1 MAGLHSHLTVQTR
14 AAAPQENCVT
24 AGNVRVSVLLPQV
37 IRIECDKVKHF
48 TDMPTQSIWYRD
60 FGKVDFTHKILGN
73 RLTVQTAEAVFTVN
87 TANGKLISVQ
97 MNGKTVRPNP
107 RNNLK
112 GTART
117 LDGTVGPI
125 PLKDGVL
132 SKDGVA
138 LLDDSKSLLL
148 QADGMVSVRESDER
162 DIYVFAFANDRIG
175 AVQALLKLTGEIP
188 LVPRFVLG
196 NWWSRY
202 YPYTQ
207 SEYENLMLEFRRKDI
222 PLTVATIDMDWHWV
236 DLKKHFAG
244 DYKKDTWYGA
254 DGWTG
259 YSWNTDLFPDPK
271 GFLQFLHQQ
280 GLKTTLN
287 LHPAAGFRDFEV
299 CYPEM
304 AKAMGVDAA
313 KKEPVQFD
321 IADAKFINNY
331 LDIGHH
337 PHEENGVDFWWMDW
351 QQGTKSK
358 VKGLDPLW
366 SLNHYHY
373 LDSGRSERRPLLLSR
388 YAGIGSHRYPLGFS
402 GDTAM
407 NWRVLKFQPYFTVT
421 AANCGYTWWSHD
433 IGGHHFGEHSDELYI
448 RWVQFGVF
456 SPILRLH
463 STQNDLFGKEPWN
476 FSWAAQ
482 HLVTDAL
489 RLRHS
494 LIPYIYTMNYRSYT
508 EGRALCEP
516 LYYTCPEARE
526 AYACKNGYMF
536 GTQLLVC
543 PVTSKC
549 DKHTKRAETAVYL
562 PEGRWT
568 NFFTGEIYEGG
579 KTVRVHSD
587 LNTLPVFAKSG
598 AIIPMSQDT
607 GNGAGNPA
615 NLLLRVYRGNN
626 EFTLYEDDG
635 ETKAYQNGVQSFT
648 KFILCESENALT
660 LTCGGTAKQSYLP
673 ENRSYTLQFADIVAA
688 EHTEVLVNGEPC
700 TYEVTQSPEKG
711 VAVTLPAQSVESGFT
726 VTLRGLTVRE
736 NPPYTER
743 IRKILTLYNANNSKK
758 SATYMGLKNKKT
770 YETAVSAVK
779 RVKNRKLRAWLLEA
793 LCDMA

>member
-1 MAGLHSHLTVQTR
+1 MAVLHPHLVAQTR
-14 AAAPQENCVT
+14 AETPQENCLVVGCT
-24 AGNVRVSVLLPQV
+24 RVSVLLPQV
-37 IRIECDKVKHF
+37 LRIEFDKAKTF

-60 FGKVDFTHKILGN
+60 FGKTEFTANQHGN
-73 RLTVQTAEAVFTVN
+73 RLTVQTAEVLFTVN
-87 TANGKLISVQ
+87 TANGKLLSAKI
-97 MNGKTVRPNP
+97 NGKTVRPNP

-117 LDGTVGPI
+117 LDGTFGPI
-125 PLKDGVL
+125 PLKDGVI

-148 QADGMVSVRESDER
+148 QEDGMVAVRDSAEQDV
-162 DIYVFAFANDRIG
+162 YVFAFGDNRIG
-175 AVQALLKLTGEIP
+175 AVQALLKLTGEVP
-188 LVPRFVLG
+188 LVPRFALG

-207 SEYENLMLEFRRKDI
+207 SEYEQLMLEFRRKEI
-222 PLTVATIDMDWHWV
+222 PITVATVDMDWHWV
-236 DLKKHFAG
+236 DLKKHFSG

-259 YSWNTDLFPDPK
+259 YSWNTDLFPDPQ
-271 GFLQFLHQQ
+271 GFLRFLHQQ

-287 LHPAAGFRDFEV
+287 LHPAAGFRDFED
-299 CYPEM
+299 CYDEM

-313 KKEPVQFD
+313 KKETVAFD

-331 LDIGHH
+331 FDIGHH

-358 VKGLDPLW
+358 VEGLDPLW

-407 NWRVLKFQPYFTVT
+407 NWKVLRFQPYFTAT

-476 FSWAAQ
+476 YSWTAQ
-482 HLVTDAL
+482 HLVTEAL

-494 LIPYIYTMNYRSYT
+494 LIPYIYTMNYRT
-508 EGRALCEP
+508 HREGRALCEP
-516 LYYTCPEARE
+516 LYYNCPTESE

-536 GTQLLVC
+536 GSELLVC

-562 PEGRWT
+562 PKGRWT

-587 LNTLPVFAKSG
+587 LHTLPVFAKSG
-598 AIIPMSQDT
+598 AMVPMSEDA
-607 GNGAGNPA
+607 GNSAGNPA
-615 NLLLRVYRGNN
+615 QLCLRVYRGDG

-635 ETKAYQNGVQSFT
+635 ETKAYADGAQSFT
-648 KFILCESENALT
+648 KFTLRESDGALT
-660 LTCGGTAKQSYLP
+660 LTCGGTAQKDYLP
-673 ENRSYTLQFADIVAA
+673 TVRRFKLEFADIVRA
-688 EHTEVLVNGEPC
+688 EKTEVLSDGSPC
-700 TYEVTQSPEKG
+700 AFEAVQSPENG
-711 VAVTLPAQSVESGFT
+711 VTVTLPAQSVELGFT
-726 VTLRGLTVRE
+726 VRLTGCTVRE
-736 NPPYTER
+736 NPPYAER

-758 SATYMGLKNKKT
+758 SATYLGLKNKKT
-770 YETAVSAVK
+770 REAAVSAAK